1 MSSDTT
7 KPATRV
13 IHIGEG
19 NWPGALPL
27 TAPIYQTSTF
37 LFPTAEDLRQF
48 QAGESEL
55 FIYSRYGNPT
65 VMAAEQ
71 KLAVLHG
78 AEAALLFGS
87 GMAAVSTTF
96 LGLAS
101 AGDEVLCS
109 GAIYGNTMGF
119 LTQVAGRLGITV
131 RFLSLEE
138 TRDPSRAIGP
148 KTRLVWFESPIN
160 PTLRCLDI
168 AAVARACRERGVLSI
183 IDSTFA
189 SPVNQRPLEFGVD
202 LVMESAT
209 KYLGGHSDV
218 TAGMLA
224 GPRALL
230 DGLRTTR
237 RLLGTV
243 IEAEPAWLLARSVK
257 SVEVRVR
264 RHNENAL
271 AVAEWLSADERVT
284 RVLYPGLP
292 SHPDHEIA
300 RTQMRG
306 FGGMVTFD
314 LGGSYER
321 AARFFDRLQL
331 FKRAASLG
339 GVESLCSLPVLTSQY
354 GWSDDQLARAEVT
367 RGMVRLSVG
376 LEDPVDLIAD
386 LDQALS

>member
-1 MSSDTT
+1 MASDTT

-13 IHIGEG
+13 IHTAEG
-19 NWPGALPL
+19 NWPGAQPL

-37 LFPTAEDLRQF
+37 LFPTAEDLQKF
-48 QAGESEL
+48 QAGENDL

-71 KLAVLHG
+71 KLAVLHR
-78 AEAALLFGS
+78 AEAALLFGA
-87 GMAAVSTTF
+87 GMAAVSTTI
-96 LGLAS
+96 LALAS

-119 LTQVAGRLGITV
+119 LTQVAARLGVSV
-131 RFLSLEE
+131 RYLSLEE
-138 TRDPSRAIGP
+138 TRDPSAAIGP
-148 KTRLVWFESPIN
+148 RTRLLWFESPIN
-160 PTLRCLDI
+160 PTLRCVEI
-168 AAVARACRERGVLSI
+168 ATVARVCRAHGVLSV

-189 SPVNQRPLEFGVD
+189 SPVNQRPLELGVD

-218 TAGMLA
+218 TAGTIA
-224 GPRALL
+224 GGRAIV
-230 DGLRTTR
+230 DRVRPVR

-243 IEAEPAWLLARSVK
+243 IEAGPAWQLARSLK
-257 SVEVRVR
+257 SVDVRVK
-264 RHNENAL
+264 RHNENAM
-271 AVAEWLSADERVT
+271 AVAQWLSADERVS

-300 RTQMRG
+300 RAQMHG

-314 LGGSYER
+314 LDGRYDR
-321 AARFFDRLQL
+321 AARFFDRLQV

-339 GVESLCSLPVLTSQY
+339 GVESLCSLPILTSQY
-354 GWSDDQLARAEVT
+354 GWDDEQLARAEVT

-386 LDQALS
+386 LDQALG